1 MNDQLPD
8 ASVVIRF
15 QDVKKSY
22 GEKVA
27 IEEINFEIRKGELVT
42 IIGSSGCGK
51 TTMLKL
57 INGLLTPDCGTIS
70 VYGEDIRTVDQIK
83 LRRKIGYVI
92 QGVGLFPHLN
102 VKKNILFIPG
112 ILKFNKNKSD
122 RIAQD
127 LIRMVGLE
135 EDILYRYPSELSGGQ
150 QQRVGVARAL
160 AASPDILLMDEPFG
174 AVDEMTRTML
184 QEELLKI
191 HGELGITILL
201 ITHDLREAIKLG
213 ERLLVMDEGRIIC
226 DNTPEKIMND
236 QKLKAL
242 CGFNTIEIC

>member
-226 DNTPEKIMND
+226 DNSPKKIMND

>member
-226 DNTPEKIMND
+226 DNSPKKIMND
-236 QKLKAL
+236 RKLKAL